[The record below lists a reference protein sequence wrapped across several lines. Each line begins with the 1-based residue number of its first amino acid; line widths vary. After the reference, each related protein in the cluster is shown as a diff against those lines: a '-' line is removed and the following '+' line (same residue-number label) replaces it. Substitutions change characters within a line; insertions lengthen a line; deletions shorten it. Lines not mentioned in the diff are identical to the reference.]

1 MLHHEALQHLDG
13 NLTNLPEL
21 LQSCTGFP
29 EQQSNQEVILTEV
42 IRQRVIQLEVCEDKW
57 DDKETRTDRQEK

>member
-21 LQSCTGFP
+21 LQSCAGFP

-57 DDKETRTDRQEK
+57 DDKETRTDRLKK